1 MVIIETYQDIA
12 GKYRYVVELINGE
25 TVMWK
30 FAEEQTTTELEA
42 LETTYIDQ
50 HLYDDLIVLQYELL
64 ENIELLREVVTEIK
78 AHPTLNLTQYN
89 AYLDTKTWYEQAIIR
104 FFIFT
109 VAKGLAEHYGK
120 DLANLNE
127 TTILVNVRDWIADTP
142 AKKIAKILFN
152 D

>member
-12 GKYRYVVELINGE
+12 GKWRYIVELITGE

-89 AYLDTKTWYEQAIIR
+89 AYLDTKTWYEQAIIG

-109 VAKGLAEHYGK
+109 VAKGLAEHYDK
-120 DLANLNE
+120 SLANLDE

-142 AKKIAKILFN
+142 TKKIAKILFGE
-152 D
+152 